1 MSSRAILVNILV
13 IVVILAG
20 AGAGIYY
27 YNQNANYVKT
37 DNAQVAGQPITIS
50 SPAAGKLIRWNAKV
64 GQAYNAGER
73 LGSVQSTAGA
83 ADITLPVSGTVVQQ
97 SGVQNALVAAG
108 TPLGRAYDFDNLW
121 ITANID
127 ETRINDIK
135 AGQSVDVYIDAFPGT
150 VISGKVDSIGLAT
163 AGTFSLLPTSNSNAN
178 YTKVAQVIPIVITV
192 EGYKGLGIVPG
203 MNASVRIH
211 I

>member
-1 MSSRAILVNILV
+1 MSSRAVLVNVLV
-13 IVVILAG
+13 ILLILAG

-37 DNAQVAGQPITIS
+37 DNAQVAGQPINIYA
-50 SPAAGKLIRWNAKV
+50 PAAGKLLRWDAKV
-64 GQAYNAGER
+64 GQAYTAGSR
-73 LGSVQSTAGA
+73 LGSLQAPTGLT
-83 ADITLPVSGTVVQQ
+83 DITLPVSGTIVQQ
-97 SGVQNALVAAG
+97 SAVQNGLVAAG
-108 TPLGRAYDFDNLW
+108 TQLGRAYDFDNLW

-135 AGQSVDVYIDAFPGT
+135 AGQSVDVYIDAFPDT
-150 VISGKVDSIGLAT
+150 VLTGKIDSIGLAT
-163 AGTFSLLPTSNSNAN
+163 AGSFSLLPTSNSNAN
-178 YTKVAQVIPIVITV
+178 YTKVAQVIPVVITV
-192 EGYKGLGIVPG
+192 EGYKGLGIIPG